1 MNLAMR
7 NYELVTI
14 ISPEVDGE
22 ELPKVVEKV
31 NRFISDRNGIVEETE
46 QWGRRKLAYP
56 IKKFM
61 EGDYILTRFK
71 LEPELV
77 KALEADLAASEE
89 VLRQLIVKVGD

>member
-1 MNLAMR
+1 MR
-7 NYELVTI
+7 NYELVI
-14 ISPEVDGE
+14 VISPEVDGE

>member
-1 MNLAMR
+1 MR
-7 NYELVTI
+7 NYELVI
-14 ISPEVDGE
+14 VISPEVDGE

-77 KALEADLAASEE
+77 KELEANLRAVEE
-89 VLRQLIVKVGD
+89 VLRHLVVKVGD

>member
-1 MNLAMR
+1 MR
-7 NYELVTI
+7 NYELVI
-14 ISPEVDGE
+14 VISPEVDGE

-46 QWGRRKLAYP
+46 QRGRRKLAYP

-71 LEPELV
+71 LEPKLV
-77 KALEADLAASEE
+77 KALEADLVASEE
-89 VLRQLIVKVGD
+89 ILRQLIVKVGD

>member
-1 MNLAMR
+1 MR

-31 NRFISDRNGIVEETE
+31 NRFISDRSGIVEETE
-46 QWGRRKLAYP
+46 QRGRRKLAYP

-71 LEPELV
+71 LEPKLV

-89 VLRQLIVKVGD
+89 ILRQLIVKVGD

>member
-1 MNLAMR
+1 VNLAMR

-77 KALEADLAASEE
+77 KELEANLRAVEE
-89 VLRQLIVKVGD
+89 VLRHLVVKVGD

>member
-1 MNLAMR
+1 MR

-31 NRFISDRNGIVEETE
+31 KRFISDRNGVVEETE

-56 IKKFM
+56 VKKFM

-71 LEPELV
+71 LEPGLV
-77 KALEADLAASEE
+77 VALEIDLAASEE
-89 VLRQLIVKVGD
+89 VLRHLVVKVGD

>member
-1 MNLAMR
+1 MR

>member
-7 NYELVTI
+7 NYELVI
-14 ISPEVDGE
+14 VISPEVDGE